1 MLRRTGLLPRPYLD
15 QTYHF
20 SAGVKHSRLCPSCIR
35 FLPTVATARRADGP
49 DLSHFSPA
57 LLPSLHSSRSTDPDP
72 SLLSHSSAAA
82 LLSHLISNTP
92 TIDLLSSRVRQSSVL
107 STFFSHSNDVRLLS
121 EEIARNTPRHA
132 PSLIHLALVLGCSL
146 HVNVYECTSHHL
158 AMEKHWDTLLA
169 VVLAATQHV
178 RLTTRLLNWRVRALL
193 QLKDYASLEH
203 VLDEFVKYSV
213 KPNRRTYHLI
223 LSGYIQNGDLSRS
236 KDILHK
242 MESDG
247 ITPDAFTYS
256 LLAIYY
262 RTLGPNSQVQDVAAA
277 SLDAIPKNTATS
289 ILNSLL
295 RMHMEANDTDGIISV
310 LAQFSYHHILPIITV
325 VTRMDPTA
333 ESPFLLSSIMPDAAT
348 YATSI
353 NYMASR
359 RDISGAMHLLHGML
373 SVGLSP
379 RSETITA
386 LLHVLFIANDHPTAI
401 RLVAAICKPESASF
415 FKALMTSS
423 SHHPLPL
430 DPQGIQPH
438 VGIFNALL
446 KGILRLHGLN
456 GAVPVLQIMYM
467 HQIRPNSSSLEIL
480 ISHLVVVERTPP
492 HMVSRV
498 IQAFVTSH
506 IHPNLRHLHVIL
518 SSIIRH
524 ERYLLYGVGW
534 NRTAARFSPS
544 RSYQDLPF
552 PQEDVLTGVAE
563 DFDPVAGIS
572 PPRNPSYDKHLRPFL
587 DSLASRNTRSDSAA
601 LALRLKRDATRLEF
615 SSSQAVFD
623 TLLRRGFMPNEYH
636 YSALMEG
643 YSRSGDL
650 ESAKNLLDT
659 AVKAGLKPNALM
671 FTILIVGYAREGN
684 PKQSM
689 ETFIQMI
696 TSGIRP
702 DVPSIDAVASAFFAV
717 GAYKAAR
724 QTLMSLWHHIEPFPA
739 HLQEASL
746 REIAVEFRLLETK
759 NNRGKLREGELH
771 RALTSIRHILNSHSA
786 QLPAVYT

>member
-1 MLRRTGLLPRPYLD
+1 MVPVPSRY
-15 QTYHF
+15 F
-20 SAGVKHSRLCPSCIR
+20 S
-35 FLPTVATARRADGP
+35 RA
-49 DLSHFSPA
+49 SI
-57 LLPSLHSSRSTDPDP
+57 
-72 SLLSHSSAAA
+72 LSHSSAAV

-92 TIDLLSSRVRQSSVL
+92 TLHLLACRVRQSPVL
-107 STFFSHSNDVRLLS
+107 SAFFSHSKDIRLLS
-121 EEIARNTPRHA
+121 EQVAQHTPRHA
-132 PSLIHLALVLGCSL
+132 PSVIHLALVLGFL
-146 HVNVYECTSHHL
+146 VHVNVYECTSYHL
-158 AMEKHWDTLLA
+158 AMEKKWDILLA
-169 VVLAATQHV
+169 VVLVATQRV
-178 RLTTRLLNWRVRALL
+178 QVTTRLLNWRVRALL
-193 QLKDYASLEH
+193 EVKDYASLEN
-203 VLDEFVKYSV
+203 VLDEFVKYAV

-223 LSGYIQNGDLSRS
+223 LSGYLQNGDLPRS

-242 MESDG
+242 MESNG
-247 ITPDAFTYS
+247 IRPDAFTYT

-262 RTLGPNSQVQDVAAA
+262 RTLGPNSQVQDVAVA
-277 SLDAIPKNTATS
+277 SLEDIPMTTSTS
-289 ILNSLL
+289 ILNCLL
-295 RMHMEANDTDGIISV
+295 RMRMESNDTDGIISV
-310 LAQFSYHHILPIITV
+310 LAQFSFHHILPVITV
-325 VTRMDPTA
+325 VTRIDPTA

-359 RDISGAMHLLHGML
+359 RDIPAAMHVLHGMV

-386 LLHVLFIANDHPTAI
+386 MLHVLFVANDHTTAI
-401 RLVAAICKPESASF
+401 RLVAAVCKPESASF
-415 FKALMTSS
+415 FKALMVSP
-423 SHHPLPL
+423 SHDPLPL
-430 DPQGIQPH
+430 DPQGIQPDAE
-438 VGIFNALL
+438 IFNALL
-446 KGILRLHGLN
+446 KGILPLHGLN
-456 GAVPVLQIMYM
+456 GAIPILQIMYM
-467 HQIRPNSSSLEIL
+467 HRVRPNSSTLEIL
-480 ISHLVVVERTPP
+480 ISHLVAVERTPP

-498 IQAFVTSH
+498 IQTFVTSH
-506 IHPNLRHLHVIL
+506 IHPNLRHLHVVF

-524 ERYLLYGVGW
+524 ERYLLYGAGW

-544 RSYQDLPF
+544 RSYQELPF

-572 PPRNPSYDKHLRPFL
+572 PPRNPSYNKHLRSLL

-643 YSRSGDL
+643 YTRSGDL
-650 ESAKNLLDT
+650 GSAENLLDT
-659 AVKAGLKPNALM
+659 AIKAGLKPNALM

-684 PKQSM
+684 PEQSM
-689 ETFIQMI
+689 EVFTQMI

-724 QTLMSLWHHIEPFPA
+724 QTLISLWHHIEPFPT

-746 REIAVEFRLLETK
+746 REIAVEFRQLERK
-759 NNRGKLREGELH
+759 NIRGKLREDELH
-771 RALTSIRHILNSHSA
+771 RTLTSIRHILNSHSA
-786 QLPAVYT
+786 EFRAVYT

>member
-1 MLRRTGLLPRPYLD
+1 MLKRTGLFPRPYLD
-15 QTYHF
+15 QTF
-20 SAGVKHSRLCPSCIR
+20 AASKHPRPCPSCLR
-35 FLPTVATARRADGP
+35 FLPSAATVRRHRAGP
-49 DLSHFSPA
+49 DLSQ
-57 LLPSLHSSRSTDPDP
+57 LPLPVPIR
-72 SLLSHSSAAA
+72 LSAVSAAV

-92 TIDLLSSRVRQSSVL
+92 TLDLLSCRVRQSPAL
-107 STFFSHSNDVRLLS
+107 NTFFSRSKDVRLLS
-121 EEIARNTPRHA
+121 EQVARYAPRHT
-132 PSLIHLALVLGCSL
+132 PSVIHLALLWGCPL

-158 AMEKHWDTLLA
+158 AMEKQWVTVLA
-169 VVLAATQHV
+169 VVLAATQRV
-178 RLTTRLLNWRVRALL
+178 RVTTRLLNWRVRALL
-193 QLKDYASLEH
+193 QVKDYASLEH
-203 VLDEFVKYSV
+203 VLDEFIKYGV

-223 LSGYIQNGDLSRS
+223 LSGFLQNGDLPRS

-247 ITPDAFTYS
+247 IHPDAFTYT

-262 RTLGPNSQVQDVAAA
+262 RTLGPNSRVQDVAVA
-277 SLDAIPKNTATS
+277 SLEDIPMTTATS
-289 ILNSLL
+289 ILNCLL
-295 RMHMEANDTDGIISV
+295 RMRMEANDTDGIISI
-310 LAQFSYHHILPIITV
+310 LAQFSYHHILPVITV

-333 ESPFLLSSIMPDAAT
+333 ESPFVLSPIKPDAAT

-359 RDISGAMHLLHGML
+359 HDIPGAMHVLHGMI

-386 LLHVLFIANDHPTAI
+386 LLHVLFVANDHPTAI

-415 FKALMTSS
+415 FKALMISP
-423 SHHPLPL
+423 SHNSLPL
-430 DPQGIQPH
+430 DPHGIPPD
-438 VGIFNALL
+438 VGIFNAFM
-446 KGILRLHGLN
+446 KGILRLHGLT
-456 GAVPVLQIMYM
+456 GAIPILQIMYM
-467 HQIRPNSSSLEIL
+467 HRVRPNSGTLEIL
-480 ISHLVVVERTPP
+480 ISHLVTVERTPP

-498 IQAFVTSH
+498 MQTFVTSH
-506 IHPNLRHLHVIL
+506 IHPNLRHLHVIF

-534 NRTAARFSPS
+534 NRTAARFSPT

-587 DSLASRNTRSDSAA
+587 DSLASRNTRSDSAT
-601 LALRLKRDATRLEF
+601 LALRLKRDATRLEV

-643 YSRSGDL
+643 YTRSGDL

-659 AVKAGLKPNALM
+659 AIKAGLKPNALM

-684 PKQSM
+684 PEQAM
-689 ETFIQMI
+689 EVFVQMI

-746 REIAVEFRLLETK
+746 REIAVEFRQLERK
-759 NNRGKLREGELH
+759 NIRGKLQEEELH
-771 RALTSIRHILNSHSA
+771 RTLTSIRHILNTHSGGFR
-786 QLPAVYT
+786 AVYK

>member
-1 MLRRTGLLPRPYLD
+1 MLKRTGLFPRPNFD

-20 SAGVKHSRLCPSCIR
+20 LAASKHPRPCPSCLR
-35 FLPTVATARRADGP
+35 FFPTAATLRRVEREFNSGP
-49 DLSHFSPA
+49 GLSQFAVPV
-57 LLPSLHSSRSTDPDP
+57 PSRYSS
-72 SLLSHSSAAA
+72 SLTHSSAAV

-92 TIDLLSSRVRQSSVL
+92 TTDVLACRVRQSPL
-107 STFFSHSNDVRLLS
+107 LATFFSHSKDIRLLS
-121 EEIARNTPRHA
+121 EQVARHA
-132 PSLIHLALVLGCSL
+132 PCHAPSVIHLALVLGSHL

-158 AMEKHWDTLLA
+158 AMEKKWDTLLS
-169 VVLAATQHV
+169 VVLAATQRV
-178 RLTTRLLNWRVRALL
+178 RVTTRLLNWRVRALL
-193 QLKDYASLEH
+193 QVKDYASLEH
-203 VLDEFVKYSV
+203 VLDEFVKHAV
-213 KPNRRTYHLI
+213 KPNRRTYHLV
-223 LSGYIQNGDLSRS
+223 LSGYLQNGDLLRS

-247 ITPDAFTYS
+247 IRPDAFTYT

-262 RTLGPNSQVQDVAAA
+262 RTLGPNSQVQDVAVA
-277 SLDAIPKNTATS
+277 SLEDVPLAAATS
-289 ILNSLL
+289 ILNYLL
-295 RMHMEANDTDGIISV
+295 RMRMEANDTDGIISV
-310 LAQFSYHHILPIITV
+310 LAQFSYHHILPVINV

-353 NYMASR
+353 NYMFA
-359 RDISGAMHLLHGML
+359 
-373 SVGLSP
+373 
-379 RSETITA
+379 
-386 LLHVLFIANDHPTAI
+386 ANDHPTAI
-401 RLVAAICKPESASF
+401 RLVAAMCKPESASF
-415 FKALMTSS
+415 FKVLMISPS
-423 SHHPLPL
+423 RDPLPL
-430 DPQGIQPH
+430 DPQGIQLN

-446 KGILRLHGLN
+446 KGILCLHGLN
-456 GAVPVLQIMYM
+456 GAIPILQIMYM
-467 HQIRPNSSSLEIL
+467 HRVRPNSSTLEIL
-480 ISHLVVVERTPP
+480 ISHLVAVERTPL

-498 IQAFVTSH
+498 IQTFVTSH
-506 IHPNLRHLHVIL
+506 IHPNLRHLHVIF

-544 RSYQDLPF
+544 RSYQELPL
-552 PQEDVLTGVAE
+552 PQEDVLTGMAE

-572 PPRNPSYDKHLRPFL
+572 PPRNPAYDKHLRPFL

-643 YSRSGDL
+643 YTRSGDL
-650 ESAKNLLDT
+650 ESAKNLLDS
-659 AVKAGLKPNALM
+659 AIKSGLKPNALM

-684 PKQSM
+684 PEQSM
-689 ETFIQMI
+689 EVFTQMI

-724 QTLMSLWHHIEPFPA
+724 QTLMRLWHHIEPFPT

-746 REIAVEFRLLETK
+746 REIAVEFRQLERR
-759 NNRGKLREGELH
+759 NIRGKLQEDELH
-771 RALTSIRHILNSHSA
+771 RILTSIRHILNSHSA
-786 QLPAVYT
+786 EFVRSIHE